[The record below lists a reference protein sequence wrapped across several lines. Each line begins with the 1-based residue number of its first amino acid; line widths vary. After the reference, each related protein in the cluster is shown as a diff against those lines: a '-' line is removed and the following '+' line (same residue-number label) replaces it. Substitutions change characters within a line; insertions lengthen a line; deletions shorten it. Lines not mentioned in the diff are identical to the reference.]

1 MTPPAGN
8 ADLRSARGPKGRRR
22 RVAVRRRGTPGQ
34 ARPICS
40 GGSEREHHSA
50 GRHRGRALRGRAA
63 RCRPEVGVPSRFC
76 RLGRISQQLAAL
88 LGSEPPVSR
97 ILFPGAVARGGVTVM
112 HLARRLPDGSSDLP
126 GSSDRRPSGASLFGL
141 APCGVYRALDIT
153 AQAVRSY
160 RTFSPL
166 PLPEGR
172 GGLFSVAL
180 SFRSPGLGVTQRTA
194 FWSSD
199 FPPAPGGAGD
209 RLNDS
214 NRGEFYRPAEPDSHG
229 GRRAGLLAAR

>member
-1 MTPPAGN
+1 MTATHQLVRHPP
-8 ADLRSARGPKGRRR
+8 DRG
-22 RVAVRRRGTPGQ
+22 
-34 ARPICS
+34 
-40 GGSEREHHSA
+40 
-50 GRHRGRALRGRAA
+50 
-63 RCRPEVGVPSRFC
+63 F
-76 RLGRISQQLAAL
+76 
-88 LGSEPPVSR
+88 EPLVSR

-126 GSSDRRPSGASLFGL
+126 GSSDRRSLGASLFGL
-141 APCGVYRALDIT
+141 APCGVYRALDIA

-166 PLPEGR
+166 PLPGGR

-194 FWSSD
+194 LRSSD
-199 FPPAPGGAGD
+199 FPPAPEGAGD

-214 NRGEFYRPAEPDSHG
+214 NRKEFYRPGSPG
-229 GRRAGLLAAR
+229 FPILRTRASGSTPRLRAARSRSPSQAANLRSTN

>member
-1 MTPPAGN
+1 MPVWRPAFQAGGAITANREPAGLHLHSN
-8 ADLRSARGPKGRRR
+8 RAGPRHGGRVSGTSSRGQRRDGR
-22 RVAVRRRGTPGQ
+22 P
-34 ARPICS
+34 
-40 GGSEREHHSA
+40 
-50 GRHRGRALRGRAA
+50 LRGR
-63 RCRPEVGVPSRFC
+63 CRSGDRRSGP
-76 RLGRISQQLAAL
+76 AL

-97 ILFPGAVARGGVTVM
+97 ILFPGAVARDGVTVM

-141 APCGVYRALDIT
+141 APCGVYRAPDIT
-153 AQAVRSY
+153 ARAVRSY

-166 PLPEGR
+166 PLPGGR

-214 NRGEFYRPAEPDSHG
+214 NRGEF
-229 GRRAGLLAAR
+229 

>member
-1 MTPPAGN
+1 MRGAFTPGWWCESLRDSLHRLSWRGETPPHTPPPRRCAPRRAAFRVSPQAVNSRWWIAGRTPCGFCHRLLTAGN
-8 ADLRSARGPKGRRR
+8 APPEFRSPAGSDAGRR
-22 RVAVRRRGTPGQ
+22 P
-34 ARPICS
+34 
-40 GGSEREHHSA
+40 
-50 GRHRGRALRGRAA
+50 
-63 RCRPEVGVPSRFC
+63 
-76 RLGRISQQLAAL
+76 AL
-88 LGSEPPVSR
+88 LGSEPLVSR

-141 APCGVYRALDIT
+141 APCGVYRALDIA

-166 PLPEGR
+166 PLPGGR

-194 FWSSD
+194 LRSSD
-199 FPPAPGGAGD
+199 FPPAPEGAGD

-214 NRGEFYRPAEPDSHG
+214 NRAEF
-229 GRRAGLLAAR
+229 

>member
-1 MTPPAGN
+1 MQRYCPGTAPPGF
-8 ADLRSARGPKGRRR
+8 RSPVGSDAGRRP
-22 RVAVRRRGTPGQ
+22 ALLFPQ
-34 ARPICS
+34 CHAENS
-40 GGSEREHHSA
+40 DGSFA
-50 GRHRGRALRGRAA
+50 PLRGAM
-63 RCRPEVGVPSRFC
+63 PVGGPHREDWP
-76 RLGRISQQLAAL
+76 AL
-88 LGSEPPVSR
+88 LGSEPLVSR

-141 APCGVYRALDIT
+141 APCGVYRALDIA

-166 PLPEGR
+166 PLPGGR

-194 FWSSD
+194 LRSSD
-199 FPPAPGGAGD
+199 FPPAPEGAGD

-214 NRGEFYRPAEPDSHG
+214 NRAEF
-229 GRRAGLLAAR
+229 